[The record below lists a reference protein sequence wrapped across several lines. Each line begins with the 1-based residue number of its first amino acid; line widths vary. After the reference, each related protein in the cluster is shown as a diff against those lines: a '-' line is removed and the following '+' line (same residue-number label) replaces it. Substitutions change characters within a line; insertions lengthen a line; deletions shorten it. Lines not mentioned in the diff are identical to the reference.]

1 MSGSDRHLLPVR
13 LLLMLGALSAM
24 GPLSIDMYLPS
35 LPVVGSDLHASTS
48 AVQLTL
54 TACMIGLGAGQLVV
68 GPLSDTFGRRKPM
81 VIGMALFAVF
91 SLACA
96 LTSSLP
102 ALIGFRFLQAL
113 GGSAGLVVSRAIA
126 RDLRSGVALA
136 RLFSI
141 LMLVNGTAPI
151 LAPIL
156 GAQLVRFTSWR
167 GVFVIL
173 AVIGVLL
180 VGGIL
185 LAVPDTLSPELRR
198 PGNLAA
204 TFSTYRALL
213 SDRAFVLLVLTGAFA
228 FATMFAYISGSPFVL
243 EERFGLSAQL
253 FSAVFAINALGIV
266 LSSQLVRVEP
276 TRAVRLGLGISMGGA
291 ALVALGLAGH
301 LGLPLL
307 LPGFFLITAGFG
319 ATAPNVTAL
328 ALSGHPEAAGA
339 ASAVFGAGQ
348 FLIGGSLAP
357 LVGLGGRSTL
367 PMVLTIV
374 ALATA
379 ALCFG
384 LLSIRLARRAT
395 AITTAATPA

>member
-1 MSGSDRHLLPVR
+1 
-13 LLLMLGALSAM
+13 
-24 GPLSIDMYLPS
+24 
-35 LPVVGSDLHASTS
+35 
-48 AVQLTL
+48 
-54 TACMIGLGAGQLVV
+54 
-68 GPLSDTFGRRKPM
+68 
-81 VIGMALFAVF
+81 
-91 SLACA
+91 
-96 LTSSLP
+96 
-102 ALIGFRFLQAL
+102 
-113 GGSAGLVVSRAIA
+113 
-126 RDLRSGVALA
+126 
-136 RLFSI
+136 
-141 LMLVNGTAPI
+141 
-151 LAPIL
+151 
-156 GAQLVRFTSWR
+156 
-167 GVFVIL
+167 
-173 AVIGVLL
+173 
-180 VGGIL
+180 
-185 LAVPDTLSPELRR
+185 
-198 PGNLAA
+198 
-204 TFSTYRALL
+204 
-213 SDRAFVLLVLTGAFA
+213 VLLVLTGALA

-266 LSSQLVRVEP
+266 LSSQLVRVDP
-276 TRAVRLGLGISMGGA
+276 TRAVRLGLGMSMGGA

-367 PMVLTIV
+367 PMVLTI
-374 ALATA
+374 AGLATA

-395 AITTAATPA
+395 AVTTGAIPA